1 MESPCLEV
9 NLTPQNTWLRLDWE
23 GKEALRASL
32 PALDLGSLE
41 PVEALLNTLSLFFPA
56 PLCIVFVVDAWVPTS
71 GRPSCLAANTLPAA
85 QDKVQPHREAGV
97 AP

>member
-23 GKEALRASL
+23 GNEALQASL

-71 GRPSCLAANTLPAA
+71 GRPSCLAASMLPAA
-85 QDKVQPHREAGV
+85 PDKQQDHHEEEV